1 MSFITSSRE
10 NADFFLS
17 LALNAT
23 FSDFF
28 LREEEEEEEEEAA
41 AGTTGAIWKIKEDVL
56 LERLEVIK

>member
-1 MSFITSSRE
+1 MLFITSYRE
-10 NADFFLS
+10 NADFMS
-17 LALNAT
+17 LNAT

-28 LREEEEEEEEEAA
+28 LMEEEEEEEEEAA